1 MERMKKISMMT
12 AVFTQILGIIFL
24 FVQVKIA
31 LCLFLLYGIS
41 LLVLFLVLIKQR
53 LDEKREDEQN
63 DYRNY

>member
-41 LLVLFLVLIKQR
+41 LLMLFLVLIKQR

>member
-12 AVFTQILGIIFL
+12 AVFTQISGIIFL

-41 LLVLFLVLIKQR
+41 LLVLFSVLIKQR
-53 LDEKREDEQN
+53 MDEKREDEQN

>member
-41 LLVLFLVLIKQR
+41 LLVLLLVLIKQR
-53 LDEKREDEQN
+53 MDEKREDEQN

>member
-41 LLVLFLVLIKQR
+41 LFVLFLVLIKQR
-53 LDEKREDEQN
+53 MDEKREDEQN

>member
-1 MERMKKISMMT
+1 METMKKISMMT
-12 AVFTQILGIIFL
+12 AVFTQISGIIFL

-41 LLVLFLVLIKQR
+41 LLMLFLVLIKQR

>member
-12 AVFTQILGIIFL
+12 AVFTQISGIIFL